1 MIKDFDRAT
10 ALTNSIRTI
19 SLTLAR
25 RLFIMR
31 QRLAGPRPAANSE
44 GIMHVVRDL
53 GCLQLDPTSIV
64 ARNHL
69 LVLWSRLGPYDPTH
83 LDKLLWEERQL
94 FEYWAHAASIVL
106 TEDYPVHQLRMRHY
120 PAGDSTWTERVRTW
134 MDENKSL
141 RDSILK
147 ELRHQGPMLAKEFDD
162 NAVRSW
168 QSSGWTSGR
177 NVDRMLAFL
186 WSQGKVMVAGR
197 QGGQKLWDLS
207 ERCLPKW
214 TPLED
219 LSERDVVHR
228 AAQKSLRALG
238 VARAKDIELH
248 YTSGRYPG
256 LASVLN
262 ELEDEGRIVRVQ
274 IAEDKQLWPGDWY
287 IHAEDVPLLERLDAG
302 EWEPRTTLLSP
313 FDNLI
318 SERPRTELLFNF
330 RFRLE
335 IYVPKAKRQYGYFVM
350 PILHGDRLIG
360 RIDPQMDRKQKRLTI
375 NAVYAE
381 PNAPMAKQAV
391 QAIAGAIE
399 ELGQFLGADEIAYTR
414 RVPAKWKSALR

>member
-1 MIKDFDRAT
+1 M
-10 ALTNSIRTI
+10 LQNSPAEKLKL
-19 SLTLAR
+19 SPTLAR

-31 QRLAGPRPAANSE
+31 QRLAGPRTAANAD
-44 GIMHVVRDL
+44 GIMETVRDL

-69 LVLWSRLGPYDPTH
+69 LVLWSRLGSYDLTH

-106 TEDYPVHQLRMRHY
+106 TEDYPVHQLRMRNY
-120 PAGDSTWTERVRTW
+120 PAGDSTWIRRVRAW
-134 MDENKSL
+134 IEENKSM
-141 RDSILK
+141 RDSILQT
-147 ELRHQGPMLAKEFDD
+147 LRHRGPMLAKEFEDR
-162 NAVRSW
+162 AVKSW

-214 TPLED
+214 TPREH
-219 LSERDVVHR
+219 LSEHEVVRR

-238 VARAKDIELH
+238 VACAKDIELH

-256 LASVLN
+256 LASVLD
-262 ELEDEGRIVRVQ
+262 ELENESRIVCVQ
-274 IAEDKQLWPGDWY
+274 IVENKQPWPNDWY
-287 IHAEDVPLLERLDAG
+287 IHADDVPLLERLDAG

-318 SERPRTELLFNF
+318 SERLRTELLFNF

-381 PNAPMAKQAV
+381 PNAPMTKQAV

-399 ELGQFLGADEIAYTR
+399 ELGQFLGANEIAYTR
-414 RVPAKWKSALR
+414 RVPAKWKSVLR